1 MDNFRLKRNHEDVLA
16 AQKKKIEMLNNQL
29 VQLEEDK
36 QKLQE
41 DCETEMRD
49 LQAKVRAKYAKRDDL
64 NDRLNQLKQEITHQN
79 NARNFLHKSIC
90 DLENVIQDLEVE
102 QNRLM
107 TKQSQVQTQTIDL
120 EHKLRA
126 QTIQNEEQQRKLE
139 ALKQKVNK

>member
-41 DCETEMRD
+41 DCDAEMRE
-49 LQAKVRAKYAKRDDL
+49 LQAKVRVKYAKRDEL
-64 NDRLNQLKQEITHQN
+64 NERLNQLKSEITHQN

-90 DLENVIQDLEVE
+90 DLENVIGDLELE
-102 QNRLM
+102 QKRLM
-107 TKQSQVQTQTIDL
+107 TK
-120 EHKLRA
+120 
-126 QTIQNEEQQRKLE
+126 
-139 ALKQKVNK
+139 